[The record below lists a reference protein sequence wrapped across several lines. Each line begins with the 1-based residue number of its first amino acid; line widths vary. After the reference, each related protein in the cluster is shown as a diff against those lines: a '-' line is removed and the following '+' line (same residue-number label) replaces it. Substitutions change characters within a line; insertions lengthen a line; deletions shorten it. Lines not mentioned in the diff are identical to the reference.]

1 MIILRHEETGAE
13 RLVEDSVPYKLLPGE
28 HVIGST
34 TGLEDDQVE
43 AVLVKYQEETGMGL
57 GNAVKF
63 IADKTGLAKAL
74 GKENCSACER
84 RRIVYNNLYKIY
96 KDRGFQGTLDILKE
110 IH

>member
-1 MIILRHEETGAE
+1 MIIIRNSLTGAE
-13 RLVEDSVPYKLLPGE
+13 RLVEDGVPYRLGRDE
-28 HVIGST
+28 AVHGST
-34 TGLEDDQVE
+34 TLGEDFEVDRVVSQYAKDSQRGVGD
-43 AVLVKYQEETGMGL
+43 AI
-57 GNAVKF
+57 KF

-84 RRIVYNNLYKIY
+84 RRIVYNNLYRIY